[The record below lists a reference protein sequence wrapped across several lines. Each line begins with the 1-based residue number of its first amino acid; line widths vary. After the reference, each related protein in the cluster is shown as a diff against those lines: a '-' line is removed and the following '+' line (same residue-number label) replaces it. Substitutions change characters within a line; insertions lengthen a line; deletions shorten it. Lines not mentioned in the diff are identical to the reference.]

1 MTLSRYFFSLALLPG
16 VLMLSACQIVPGSHL
31 STSGKN
37 MMSSSPS
44 ESDINKL
51 VDVYAITPELIE
63 KLRIIPPASRSNP
76 QLDRS
81 LSHYQYTIGV
91 GDILNITVWDHPEL
105 TTPAGQY
112 RSAGESGNS
121 VHADGTIFYPY
132 IGRVSVL
139 NKTVTQV
146 RDLVALQLAKYIES
160 PQVDVSVA
168 AFRSK
173 KVYITGEVTRSG
185 EQPITNVP
193 LTIIGALN
201 QAGGISE
208 NADWNN
214 AILTRQGKEQRI
226 SIAGLLQN
234 GDLTQNSLLEPGDI
248 LYIPRNDTLKVFVMG
263 EVRKQTTLKMDRT
276 GMTLTEALGNAEGID
291 QVTSDASGIFVI
303 RSQTRTGENSGKLAS
318 VYQLN
323 ARDATAL
330 ILGTEFMLQ
339 PYDIVYVT
347 TAPIAAWNRVIT
359 QLVPTISSVHSMTET
374 TRWSQNWNN

>member
-1 MTLSRYFFSLALLPG
+1 MILNKKTRFHSLIIL
-16 VLMLSACQIVPGSHL
+16 VCTLSACNILPGNHL
-31 STSGKN
+31 PVDGKN
-37 MMSSSPS
+37 VISSSLS
-44 ESDINKL
+44 HSDIDKL
-51 VDVYAITPELIE
+51 VDVYAITPDLIE
-63 KLRIIPPASRSNP
+63 KLRIYPMASRPNLA
-76 QLDRS
+76 LDRA
-81 LSHYQYTIGV
+81 LSHYQYLIGI
-91 GDILNITVWDHPEL
+91 GDVLNITVWDHPEL

-112 RSAGESGNS
+112 RSAGDSGNR
-121 VHADGTIFYPY
+121 VNADGTIFYPY
-132 IGRVSVL
+132 IGSVRVL
-139 NKTVTQV
+139 NKTVTEV
-146 RDLVALQLAKYIES
+146 REFITQKLSKYVTT
-160 PQVDVSVA
+160 PQVDISVA
-168 AFRSK
+168 AFRSQ
-173 KVYITGEVTRSG
+173 KVYITGEVIHSG
-185 EQPITNVP
+185 ELPITDVP

-214 AILTRQGKEQRI
+214 AVLTRKGKEQRI

-234 GDLTQNSLLEPGDI
+234 GDLTQNTLLEPGDI

-291 QVTSDASGIFVI
+291 QMTSDASGIFVI
-303 RSQTRTGENSGKLAS
+303 RSQRRAGDNSGKLAS

-347 TAPIAAWNRVIT
+347 TAPIATWNRVIS
-359 QLVPTISSVHSMTET
+359 QLVPTISSVHSMTEM
-374 TRWSQNWNN
+374 TRWSQNWHN

>member
-1 MTLSRYFFSLALLPG
+1 MILKKKTRFHSLIIL
-16 VLMLSACQIVPGSHL
+16 VYTLSACSILPGNHL
-31 STSGKN
+31 PVDGKN
-37 MMSSSPS
+37 VISPS
-44 ESDINKL
+44 LSHSDIDKL
-51 VDVYAITPELIE
+51 VDVYAITPDLIE
-63 KLRIIPPASRSNP
+63 KLRINPMASRPNLA
-76 QLDRS
+76 LDRA
-81 LSHYQYTIGV
+81 LSHYQYLIGI
-91 GDILNITVWDHPEL
+91 GDVLNITVWDHPEL

-112 RSAGESGNS
+112 RSAGDSGNR
-121 VHADGTIFYPY
+121 VNADGTIFYPY
-132 IGRVSVL
+132 IGSVRVL

-146 RDLVALQLAKYIES
+146 REFITQKLSKYVTT
-160 PQVDVSVA
+160 PQVDISVA
-168 AFRSK
+168 AFRSQ
-173 KVYITGEVTRSG
+173 KVYITGEVIHSG
-185 EQPITNVP
+185 EFPITDVP

-214 AILTRQGKEQRI
+214 AVLTRKGKEQRI

-234 GDLTQNSLLEPGDI
+234 GDLTQNTLLEPGDI

-291 QVTSDASGIFVI
+291 QMTSDASGIFVI
-303 RSQTRTGENSGKLAS
+303 RSQRRVGDNSGKLAS

-323 ARDATAL
+323 AKDATAL

-347 TAPIAAWNRVIT
+347 TAPITTWNRVIS
-359 QLVPTISSVHSMTET
+359 QLVPTISSVHSMTEM
-374 TRWSQNWNN
+374 TRWSQNWHN